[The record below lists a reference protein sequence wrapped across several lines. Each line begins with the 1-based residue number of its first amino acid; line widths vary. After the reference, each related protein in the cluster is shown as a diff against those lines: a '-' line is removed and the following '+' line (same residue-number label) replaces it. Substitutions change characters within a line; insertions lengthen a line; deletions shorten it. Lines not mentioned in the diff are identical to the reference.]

1 MISPFSVLDT
11 RTKEWKNRKEHW
23 ITTYGIQSELGR
35 EDTESKTIFWDN
47 PSSNVSIFDPVLCE
61 VMYDWFSPKGGK
73 VLDPFAGGS
82 VRGIVAEE
90 MGRKYTGIDLSESQ
104 ILANQK
110 QSSKPNWIVGDSG
123 KKLFFLED

>member
-11 RTKEWKNRKEHW
+11 RTKEWKQRKEYW

-35 EDTESKTIFWDN
+35 EDTQSKTIFWDN
-47 PSSNVSIFDPVLCE
+47 PSTNVSIFDPVLCE
-61 VMYDWFSPKGGK
+61 VMYDWFSPKGGM

-90 MGRKYTGIDLSESQ
+90 MDRKYIGFDINLEQ
-104 ILANQK
+104 VNANK
-110 QSSKPNWIVGDSG
+110 QQSK
-123 KKLFFLED
+123 K